1 MESRSP
7 ENLCIVH
14 KRIKAFRISNA
25 CQIKPLER
33 AGSVQV
39 DHKST
44 EIDVEGLQVEADG
57 RWARAKPRSEC
68 LLELVELG
76 PWRRLYVSN
85 GKVIIRCGSGGL
97 PDAWH

>member
-25 CQIKPLER
+25 CQTKPLER
-33 AGSVQV
+33 AWSVQI

-44 EIDVEGLQVEADG
+44 GIDVEGLQVGKADG
-57 RWARAKPRSEC
+57 RWVRVKPRSNC
-68 LLELVELG
+68 L
-76 PWRRLYVSN
+76 RR
-85 GKVIIRCGSGGL
+85 R
-97 PDAWH
+97 

>member
-25 CQIKPLER
+25 YQTKPLER

-39 DHKST
+39 DHNST
-44 EIDVEGLQVEADG
+44 DIDVEGLQMEADG
-57 RWARAKPRSEC
+57 RWVRVKPRSNC
-68 LLELVELG
+68 LQ
-76 PWRRLYVSN
+76 RR
-85 GKVIIRCGSGGL
+85 
-97 PDAWH
+97 